1 MGTMERMRQT
11 SPYFL
16 AAFAIIFVGFM
27 VASDADISNL
37 LRKGE
42 NPQTSS
48 IAKVN
53 GEKILYRDFEA
64 KVREQIEQ
72 QRKQMQQQGQSAG
85 FHPQEF

>member
-42 NPQTSS
+42 NPHKEHS
-48 IAKVN
+48 
-53 GEKILYRDFEA
+53 
-64 KVREQIEQ
+64 
-72 QRKQMQQQGQSAG
+72 
-85 FHPQEF
+85 